1 MKYLEMN
8 KLWMVRAYYEDYD
21 SSSWKIIGMFT
32 DKKIADETKR
42 KWNEFYLDKKSIFN
56 EPKGWISEDLDET
69 WSDSDEYAKR
79 TIKYREIYNFKDI
92 EVEEFSLNTELILGY
107 PDTYE
112 DLKNLMTQWDR
123 NWKLEKIIK

>member
-1 MKYLEMN
+1 MN